1 MKIKG
6 VIYILQLLSRFVIP
20 IALLSFILQANFLLT
35 ESVVNGQK
43 LVAWGGFTGIVAAFI
58 YYSFK
63 YNKAKKSMQWLI
75 EQEKMP
81 WFQRKS
87 NYVITTCGYILF
99 GMIFAILINNSIKIE
114 DYRIDT
120 YTVKHVDEFK
130 MRYSFIEYYTLWN
143 EASTL
148 YYLPEHREHFK
159 VGQTL
164 KVTTQKGALGYFY
177 VTQVF

>member
-1 MKIKG
+1 
-6 VIYILQLLSRFVIP
+6 
-20 IALLSFILQANFLLT
+20 
-35 ESVVNGQK
+35 
-43 LVAWGGFTGIVAAFI
+43 
-58 YYSFK
+58 
-63 YNKAKKSMQWLI
+63 MQWLI
-75 EQEKMP
+75 EREKVP

-87 NYVITTCGYILF
+87 SYVMTICAYILF

-130 MRYSFIEYYTLWN
+130 MRYSTIKFYTLWN
-143 EASTL
+143 EASSF
-148 YYLPEHREHFK
+148 YYLPEHRVHFK
-159 VGQTL
+159 AGQTL